1 MEFWLLWELFRLLN
15 KKLLFSF
22 AYIMPE
28 SIQIS
33 FGFVVQVCI
42 YILLS
47 ADRKLCVDHLLSST
61 LFFVMAYVYYLF
73 SLWISTSLTSFL
85 KLCCNSLIL
94 LVTYFQALTST
105 IKLIFT
111 LSTEDLSL
119 IPPSSKSWQA
129 YFCLILATVLDN
141 TYHPYGK

>member
-1 MEFWLLWELFRLLN
+1 M
-15 KKLLFSF
+15 
-22 AYIMPE
+22 
-28 SIQIS
+28 
-33 FGFVVQVCI
+33 
-42 YILLS
+42 
-47 ADRKLCVDHLLSST
+47 
-61 LFFVMAYVYYLF
+61 
-73 SLWISTSLTSFL
+73 SFL

-105 IKLIFT
+105 FKLIFT

-119 IPPSSKSWQA
+119 IPPSSKSRQA